1 MNIINRRLQ
10 LLRSSIAIFWLGF
23 FTSISFVEAPL
34 KFSVL
39 TLQEGLSVG
48 RVVFKALNT
57 FEWAFLA
64 ILGISLLVRFASR
77 LVTVLI
83 LIMCVIL
90 VLQSVWLLPVLD
102 SRAIQIIEGKTQVPS
117 YTHFVFFLFDIT
129 KSVVLL
135 MIAWQGIKENLSRHT
150 SP

>member
-1 MNIINRRLQ
+1 M
-10 LLRSSIAIFWLGF
+10 LRSSIAIFWLGF
-23 FTSISFVEAPL
+23 ITSISFMEAPL

-39 TLQEGLSVG
+39 TLQDGLSG
-48 RVVFKALNT
+48 RRVVFKALNT
-57 FEWAFLA
+57 FEWVFLA

-83 LIMCVIL
+83 LIMVVIL

-102 SRAIQIIEGKTQVPS
+102 SRAIQIIHGKTQAPS
-117 YTHFVFFLFDIT
+117 YTHFVYFLLDIT
-129 KSVVLL
+129 KSIVLL
-135 MIAWQGIKENLSRHT
+135 MIAGQGIKGNLSRHT